1 MPKAK
6 TSFVWNYF
14 DDITKNPKEKER
26 VRKCKMCPYIYKSKD
41 KTTTSMVNHLRG
53 HNILNTEKTCDS
65 VTMTVMDVEETE
77 FTGSR
82 PSKTL
87 QRPSTS
93 GSGKFS
99 EEKNSLARFL
109 TRRRSIEE
117 WYTRMAV
124 ENGFSFN
131 QMATSEFIF
140 WSFRNMGMKAQK
152 SRSHISDAVNK
163 FIVKLQKEVKADL
176 KEKFKNGSRF
186 SVVIDEWTSIRNH
199 RYMNVCIV
207 TNSQCTNLG
216 LARCRGSMTA
226 KRTVE
231 LVKVIHFCQNQT
243 KL

>member
-6 TSFVWNYF
+6 TSFVWKYF

-41 KTTTSMVNHLRG
+41 KTTTSMVNHLRN
-53 HNILNTEKTCDS
+53 HNIVNTEKTYDS
-65 VTMTVMDVEETE
+65 STVTDMEETE
-77 FTGSR
+77 STGSR
-82 PSKTL
+82 PSQTL
-87 QRPSTS
+87 QSPSTS

-99 EEKNSLARFL
+99 EEKNFLSRFL
-109 TRRRSIEE
+109 NRRRSIEE

-131 QMATSEFIF
+131 QMATCEFIS
-140 WSFRNMGMKAQK
+140 WSFSNAGLKAKK
-152 SRSHISDAVNK
+152 SRSHISEAVNEY
-163 FIVKLQKEVKADL
+163 IVVLQKEVKADL

-199 RYMNVCIV
+199 RYMNICIV
-207 TNSQCTNLG
+207 THSQCTNLG
-216 LARCRGSMTA
+216 LVRCRGSMTA
-226 KRTVE
+226 IRTVD
-231 LVKVIHFCQNQT
+231 LVEVIHIFISNQT